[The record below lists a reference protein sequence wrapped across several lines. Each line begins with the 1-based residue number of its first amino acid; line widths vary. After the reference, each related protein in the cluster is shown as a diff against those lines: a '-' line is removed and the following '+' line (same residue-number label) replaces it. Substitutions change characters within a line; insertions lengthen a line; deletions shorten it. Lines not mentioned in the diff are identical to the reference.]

1 MGQKKEISEK
11 LNELKATDVYSLLLF
26 AIYKLLDNPKY
37 STLSELSYILDKD
50 NLLKFLTYYGGK
62 TISIPTLEELS
73 LLLDALFL
81 YNYVN
86 LNNLEFAEALKLL
99 DKSNSQQKEV
109 IELYKVICNIL
120 LKYNFKRN

>member
-26 AIYKLLDNPKY
+26 AIYKLSGNPKY

-120 LKYNFKRN
+120 SKYNFKRN

>member
-26 AIYKLLDNPKY
+26 AIYKLSDNPKY

-86 LNNLEFAEALKLL
+86 LNNLEFAEAIKLL
-99 DKSNSQQKEV
+99 DKTNSQQKEV

-120 LKYNFKRN
+120 SKYNFKRN

>member
-26 AIYKLLDNPKY
+26 AIYKLSDNPKY

-120 LKYNFKRN
+120 SKYNFKRN